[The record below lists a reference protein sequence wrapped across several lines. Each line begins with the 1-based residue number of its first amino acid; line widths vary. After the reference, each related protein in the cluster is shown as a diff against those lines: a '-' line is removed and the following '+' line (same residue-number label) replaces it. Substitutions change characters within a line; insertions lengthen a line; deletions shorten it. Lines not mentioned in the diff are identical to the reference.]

1 MAMSEPMSEPPIET
15 EAAPDSRSRGSGA
28 QFETQYAAYR
38 REKRVY
44 AFLFGTVFLVCLV
57 AAAITAKFDVV
68 RLIQGLPRT
77 TEFLEKLVPPIGL
90 ATFAHDM
97 REWYWGIGNWLD
109 SLLNTLLMAFLATVL
124 GTAIGG
130 FLSFF
135 AARNLAKRYLVYW
148 VMRRVLEIARTV
160 PDIVWALM
168 FVIAF
173 GIGPLAGILA
183 ITVHTIGA
191 QGKLFAEV
199 NENISPLPIDGV
211 RAAGGTWFQEIRFG
225 VLPQVIPNYMSYTF
239 WRLELNV
246 RSATIVGFVGAGG
259 IGRDLFTSVQ
269 LLYFSDVGAILLI
282 VVSTIMLID
291 VLSEMFR
298 HSAIGKASFAQ

>member
-1 MAMSEPMSEPPIET
+1 MTAA
-15 EAAPDSRSRGSGA
+15 EAPRG
-28 QFETQYAAYR
+28 AAARFAAEYSAHR
-38 REKRVY
+38 RRKRVY
-44 AFLFGTVFLVCLV
+44 AVLFGAVFLACIV
-57 AAAITAKFDVV
+57 AAGVTAKFDVLT
-68 RLIQGLPRT
+68 LIQGLPRT
-77 TEFLEKLVPPIGL
+77 TEFLLKLVPPIGM
-90 ATFAHDM
+90 ATFSADM
-97 REWYWGIGNWLD
+97 REWYWDINKWSA
-109 SLLNTLLMAFLATVL
+109 SLLNTLLMAWLATVL
-124 GTAIGG
+124 GTVIGG

-135 AARNLAKRYLVYW
+135 AARNLAGHYMIYW
-148 VMRRVLEIARTV
+148 TTRRVLEIARTV

-211 RAAGGTWFQEIRFG
+211 RAAGGSWFEEIRFA
-225 VLPQVIPNYMSYTF
+225 VLPQVMPNYLSYTF

-259 IGRDLFTSVQ
+259 IGHDLFTSVQ
-269 LLYFSDVGAILLI
+269 LLYFSDAGAILLI
-282 VVSTIMLID
+282 IVATIMLID
-291 VLSEMFR
+291 MLSERFR
-298 HSAIGKASFAQ
+298 HSAIGKASFAH

>member
-1 MAMSEPMSEPPIET
+1 MK
-15 EAAPDSRSRGSGA
+15 EAEAVPNSKSRGSGA
-28 QFETQYAAYR
+28 RFEAQYAAYR
-38 REKRVY
+38 REKRIY
-44 AFLFGTVFLVCLV
+44 AFLFGAAFLVCLV

-68 RLIQGLPRT
+68 TLIRGLPRT
-77 TEFLEKLVPPIGL
+77 TDFLEKLVPPIGL

-97 REWYWGIGNWLD
+97 REWYWDIGRWMD
-109 SLLNTLLMAFLATVL
+109 SLLSTLLMAFLATVL

-135 AARNLAKRYLVYW
+135 AARNLAKQYLVYW

-199 NENISPLPIDGV
+199 NENISPLPIDGI
-211 RAAGGTWFQEIRFG
+211 RAAGGTWFQEIRFA

-259 IGRDLFTSVQ
+259 IGHDLFSAVQ

-282 VVSTIMLID
+282 VVATIMLID